1 MISQFFSQDL
11 VNGASEI
18 CPENSIT
25 APAGE
30 SWQAGGEMA
39 DAQQP
44 STVLEELNAG
54 QVVVC
59 DGAMGTML
67 HAAGVPLDRSLPE
80 LNLSRP
86 ALVRDLHA
94 AYVSAGAQILQTNT
108 FGANRLRLAGSG
120 LQDSVYEIN
129 IAGARLARE
138 AIQRA
143 GRPVLVAGS
152 VGPAVSAPA
161 VRRVP
166 ANARIEALREQ
177 ITALSDWVDLLI
189 LETFGDLESLVRAVE
204 VARSESDLPV
214 VAQLTFGDDGRTLR
228 GEDPTEAAAV
238 LSDLRV
244 AALGANCTVGPAVLM
259 GVVAELARGSDVPV
273 SVQPNAGLPQRFG
286 SHVRYARNA
295 AYFAEAACRFVAAG
309 ATLLGG
315 CCGTTPAHVRAIS
328 QAVAALPLV
337 RRPPASR
344 AGARPSASIATRAA
358 QPAPGW
364 PWEADELVV
373 AAGLQAPRG
382 PQVPEFLQRA
392 STLRA
397 AGAGVLAIIEAAP
410 PAARI
415 SPVGAAVVVSE
426 RVGSEVLL
434 PVEAADRNLAALQA
448 DMLGAH
454 ALGLR
459 MVVCRTGSPRV
470 AGDYPSAG
478 SGSPWDVDSVGLVSM
493 LAALNEGID
502 WRGVAIA
509 ERTRFVIG
517 ATVSI
522 AVSDVANELEKAEA
536 KLRAGAHFLVTDV
549 IYDLEEAS
557 RVLGALRAGGVTLPV
572 LATLAPFADI
582 QTLQRLSYEV
592 PEVSIPPSVLA
603 AALCGR
609 RNPEQTVE
617 QAVGAVEKLRHLIS
631 GVVVQLPSEMEEAG
645 VQLVRALVRLRSRR

>member
-1 MISQFFSQDL
+1 MDAPESQ
-11 VNGASEI
+11 
-18 CPENSIT
+18 
-25 APAGE
+25 
-30 SWQAGGEMA
+30 
-39 DAQQP
+39 
-44 STVLEELNAG
+44 TVLEQLRAG

-86 ALVRDLHA
+86 TLVRDLHT
-94 AYVSAGAQILQTNT
+94 AYVSAGARILQTNT
-108 FGANRLRLAGSG
+108 FGANRLRLAAAG
-120 LQDSVYEIN
+120 LDNSVSEIN

-138 AIQRA
+138 AVQRA
-143 GRPVLVAGS
+143 GHSVLVAGS

-166 ANARIEALREQ
+166 ASARAETLREQ
-177 ITALSDWVDLLI
+177 IAALCGWVDLLI
-189 LETFGDLESLVRAVE
+189 LETFGDLESLVVAVE
-204 VARSESDLPV
+204 AARTESDLPV

-228 GEDPTEAAAV
+228 GEDPAEAAAV
-238 LSDLRV
+238 LSDLGV
-244 AALGANCTVGPAVLM
+244 AALGANCTVGPAVLV
-259 GVVAELARGSDVPV
+259 GVVAELSRGSEIPV
-273 SVQPNAGLPQRFG
+273 SVQPNAGVPQRLG
-286 SHVRYARNA
+286 SQVRYARNA
-295 AYFAEAACRFVAAG
+295 AYFAEAAQRFVAAG
-309 ATLLGG
+309 ATVLGG

-328 QAVAALPLV
+328 RAVAALPPAAL
-337 RRPPASR
+337 PPA
-344 AGARPSASIATRAA
+344 ANAAARRVPSAGTRSVP
-358 QPAPGW
+358 PAPGW
-364 PWEADELVV
+364 PWEGDLVV
-373 AAGLQAPRG
+373 AAGLQVPNG

-392 STLRA
+392 ATLRA
-397 AGAGVLAIIEAAP
+397 AGASVLAIIEAAP

-426 RVGSEVLL
+426 RVGREVLL

-478 SGSPWDVDSVGLVSM
+478 GGSPWDVDSVGLVSM

-517 ATVSI
+517 ATLGT
-522 AVSDVANELEKAEA
+522 AVSDLSHELEKAQA
-536 KLRAGAHFLVTDV
+536 KLHAGAHFLVTDV
-549 IYDLEEAS
+549 IYDVEGAS
-557 RVLGALRAGGVTLPV
+557 RMLGALRARGVVLPV

-592 PEVSIPPSVLA
+592 PEASIPLSALA
-603 AALCGR
+603 AAR
-609 RNPEQTVE
+609 RNRGNPDQTVE
-617 QAVGAVEKLRHLIS
+617 HAVGAVEKLAHLIS
-631 GVVVQLPSEMEEAG
+631 GVVVHVPSGIDEPAA
-645 VQLVRALVRLRSRR
+645 QLVSALAQLRARS

>member
-1 MISQFFSQDL
+1 
-11 VNGASEI
+11 
-18 CPENSIT
+18 
-25 APAGE
+25 
-30 SWQAGGEMA
+30 
-39 DAQQP
+39 
-44 STVLEELNAG
+44 
-54 QVVVC
+54 
-59 DGAMGTML
+59 MGTML

-86 ALVRDLHA
+86 VLVRDLHA
-94 AYVSAGAQILQTNT
+94 AYASAGARVLQTNT
-108 FGANRLRLAGSG
+108 FGANRLRLAAAG
-120 LQDSVYEIN
+120 LENSVSEIN

-138 AIQRA
+138 AARRA
-143 GRPVLVAGS
+143 GHPVLVAGS

-166 ANARIEALREQ
+166 AGTRAETLREQ
-177 ITALSDWVDLLI
+177 IAALSDWVDLLI
-189 LETFGDLESLVRAVE
+189 LETFGDLESLVQAVE
-204 VARSESDLPV
+204 VAMSESDLPV

-228 GEDPTEAAAV
+228 GEDPAEAAAV

-244 AALGANCTVGPAVLM
+244 TALGANCTVGPAVL
-259 GVVAELARGSDVPV
+259 VVVVGELARGSEVPV
-273 SVQPNAGLPQRFG
+273 SVQPNAGVPQRCG
-286 SHVRYARNA
+286 SQVRYARNA
-295 AYFAEAACRFVAAG
+295 AYFAEAAQRFVAAG

-328 QAVAALPLV
+328 QAVAALPPIQ
-337 RRPPASR
+337 RPPTPRATARRASPT
-344 AGARPSASIATRAA
+344 GTRAV
-358 QPAPGW
+358 QPSLGW
-364 PWEADELVV
+364 PWEGELVV
-373 AAGLQAPRG
+373 AAGLQAPNG
-382 PQVPEFLQRA
+382 SQVPEFLERA
-392 STLRA
+392 TMLRA

-459 MVVCRTGSPRV
+459 MVMCRTGSLRV

-478 SGSPWDVDSVGLVSM
+478 AGSPWDVDSLGLVSM

-502 WRGVAIA
+502 WRGVALA

-517 ATVSI
+517 ATLGT
-522 AVSDVANELEKAEA
+522 AVRDLAHEVERAEA

-549 IYDLEEAS
+549 IYDVGEAN
-557 RVLGALRAGGVTLPV
+557 RLLGALRARGVTLPV
-572 LATLAPFADI
+572 LATLAPFEDT

-592 PEVSIPPSVLA
+592 PEVSIPLSALA
-603 AALCGR
+603 AAR
-609 RNPEQTVE
+609 RNRDNPEQTIE
-617 QAVGAVEKLRHLIS
+617 HAVGAVEKLLHLIS
-631 GVVVQLPSEMEEAG
+631 GVVVHVPSGMDEPAA
-645 VQLVRALVRLRSRR
+645 QLVSALAQLRRDGNQSRCVQGVWGHGPQAPG